1 MSLDPYSLCPC
12 DSGKKLK
19 FCCADIVADM
29 ERALQLQQSNQLRA
43 ALKILEKLEED
54 HPGKPWVVTNHAS
67 VLIHLEREEDAREL
81 LSEFFK
87 KEPKHALARVL
98 DATAAYSLTGYEQAK
113 KAIHIAVQLGAK
125 AVPEMISALL
135 AGVASELYSHS
146 KFMAARAHVALSM
159 RFCSDEQQ
167 QSIFMQLM
175 EIDGNRSIP
184 YPLRGVHSLP
194 AFESD
199 DEEEQ
204 KKYKKVTQLSVYGC
218 WEEAGKLLRELIEK
232 NPDSAEL
239 YHNLGFMM
247 AWDGNEAEAV
257 TALHKAAE
265 LHADNSIAVE
275 CETVAQT
282 LELNTPEER
291 IPVEQQAYKIDHPS
305 QIITKL
311 DQIERL
317 ARYEIPQDQA
327 ATDAHYP
334 AAMYYLLDR
343 VCSDETD
350 WKQVEAGDLASVI
363 AQVSVYDM
371 IEGERDSAELY
382 ITGRVGERLDE
393 AKQIVESE
401 FGEAVTPRDMDDS
414 QPIYESVPVTLQA
427 MIHDWYFSDDTPA
440 IVRHKFEKQH
450 WDSFVQETLF
460 ELPLSILN
468 GKTLKDVA
476 GVAELKIQ
484 LEAAVNVLDAHAD
497 RRSRFLDVE
506 NLRSQLQ
513 LDPPTPLE
521 ITEETS
527 ISGLSYL
534 ELMRVDVPNLSD
546 ENLMHVLNR
555 AIMMHHNRFLEK
567 VLTVAFERESIHDEI
582 DILRLLHS
590 LVDLQRDAFNR
601 EATLEWIEKGR
612 SMAAEQDN
620 SFEAVLQWEMR
631 ELIFRLDDPDDPEL
645 EPLLNKMNNNYVKK
659 LPRLREYLD
668 GLLDA
673 YNVTPPWDDTG
684 KIVVADSVAEVGTG
698 VWSPG
703 SESSDEGESKKLWV
717 PGQD

>member
-1 MSLDPYSLCPC
+1 MALDPYSLCPC

-67 VLIHLEREEDAREL
+67 VLIHMEREEDAREL
-81 LSEFFK
+81 LQDFFK

-98 DATAAYSLTGYEQAK
+98 DATAAYSLTGYEEAK

-135 AGVASELYSHS
+135 AGVASELYSQS

-159 RFCSDEQQ
+159 RFCSEEQQ

-184 YPLRGVHSLP
+184 YPLRGVHQLP
-194 AFESD
+194 SFETENED
-199 DEEEQ
+199 AR
-204 KKYKKVTQLSVYGC
+204 KTYRKATQLAVYGC
-218 WEEAGKLLRELIEK
+218 WEEAGKLLRDLIEQ
-232 NPDSAEL
+232 NPESAEL

-247 AWDGNEAEAV
+247 AWDGNEPEAIA
-257 TALHKAAE
+257 ALHQASR
-265 LHADNSIAVE
+265 LYSDQTVAVE
-275 CETVAQT
+275 CETVAQA
-282 LELNTPEER
+282 LELNAPEER
-291 IPVEQQAYKIDHPS
+291 IQVEQQAYQIDHPS

-317 ARYEIPQDQA
+317 ARYEVPQDQA
-327 ATDAHYP
+327 GTDGNFP
-334 AAMYYLLDR
+334 AAMYYLLDH
-343 VCSDETD
+343 VCAEDTN
-350 WKQVEAGDLASVI
+350 WKQIEEKDLSSVI
-363 AQVSVYDM
+363 AQISVYDA
-371 IEGERDSAELY
+371 IDGERDSAELY
-382 ITGRVGERLDE
+382 VTGRVGERLQQ
-393 AKQIVESE
+393 AVQLVEGE
-401 FGEAVTPRDMDDS
+401 FGETITPREMDNS
-414 QPIYESVPVTLQA
+414 QPIYESVPSTLQA

-440 IVRHKFEKQH
+440 IVRHQFEKQH
-450 WDSFVQETLF
+450 WDRFVQESLL
-460 ELPLSILN
+460 ELPLSILQ
-468 GKTLKDVA
+468 GKSLKEVA
-476 GVAELKIQ
+476 ATGEGQVQ

-497 RRSRFLDVE
+497 RRSRLLDVE
-506 NLRSQLQ
+506 SLRSQLQ
-513 LDPPTPLE
+513 LATPSHLE
-521 ITEETS
+521 VTEEIS
-527 ISGLSYL
+527 ISGLSFQ
-534 ELMRVDVPNLSD
+534 ELMRIDVQNLSD

-555 AIMMHHNRFLEK
+555 AILLHHNRFLEI
-567 VLTVAFERESIHDEI
+567 VLTVAFERESIHGEI

-590 LVDLQRDAFNR
+590 LVDLQRDAFDR
-601 EATLEWIEKGR
+601 EATLEWIDKGR

-631 ELIFRLDDPDDPEL
+631 ELIFRLDDPDDPEI
-645 EPLLNKMNNNYVKK
+645 EQLLIKMNENYVKK
-659 LPRLREYLD
+659 LPRLRDYLD
-668 GLLDA
+668 GLLEA
-673 YNVTPPWDDTG
+673 YNVTPPWDDSG
-684 KIVVADSVAEVGTG
+684 KIVVADSVSEVGTG

-703 SESSDEGESKKLWV
+703 SQSPDEGESKKLWV